1 MKKLSVASTRNTL
14 ATMTEFLD
22 GLKVYSLVASS
33 IYPSEAMTTVFAR
46 LEDAR
51 KAFEEERDYAL
62 ERYPEATIHDNETD
76 IFYLDDEG
84 SDVLLHL
91 EIHVNTIQ

>member
-1 MKKLSVASTRNTL
+1 
-14 ATMTEFLD
+14 MTEFLQD
-22 GLKVYSLVASS
+22 LKVYSLVSSS
-33 IYPSEAMTTVFAR
+33 IYPSEAYTQVFAK

-51 KAFEEERDYAL
+51 KALAEERDYAL

-76 IFYLDDEG
+76 IFYLDNEG